1 MPPKAA
7 AKPSATRQ
15 TSAAAGGTRKRD
27 ATSSGA
33 DFKAEDV
40 LQAVLLADSFQV
52 KFRPLTAQRPK
63 VLLPLLNIPMLEY
76 SLEFLVSGGVG
87 ELFVFC
93 SSHATA
99 VQAYIDASPWKRRKG
114 LVIRTICASN
124 CSTFGDA
131 IRFLDALDIIKSD
144 FVLISGDVISN
155 VKLDAW

>member
-7 AKPSATRQ
+7 GKPAASRQ
-15 TSAAAGGTRKRD
+15 ASSGGARKRE
-27 ATSSGA
+27 AGSSSGA
-33 DFKAEDV
+33 DFKADDV

-93 SSHATA
+93 SSHAA
-99 VQAYIDASPWKRRKG
+99 EVQAYIDASPWKRRKG
-114 LVIRTICASN
+114 LVIRTICANN
-124 CSTFGDA
+124 CSTFGEA
-131 IRFLDALDIIKSD
+131 MRFLDSLDIIKVS
-144 FVLISGDVISN
+144 
-155 VKLDAW
+155 AHHTQR